1 MMNLP
6 FYAGMSPQ
14 YYSQQYLSMLQQ
26 QFADCPKTSD
36 NCYSLTAPRSTALRN
51 AILESSALLK
61 QLTVMDVPYPQG
73 QVVTVG
79 EGTLRTGRKKT
90 GRFTKGSG
98 ISGNEFMLV
107 ETDSCCVITWEQLAV
122 WGNSGSQGQFIQM
135 MNNTAVLNFAT
146 DMLRIGFNGTHIAED
161 SDPDTFQN
169 GEDVNIGWHQF
180 VKNWV
185 AEDAKKRANRI
196 ITAPVRLGVGGDYL
210 SLDAAGSDLVRALPT
225 KYQDDPGLIILV
237 GADLV
242 AAEEVRLYNQED
254 KPTENVAAQKLS
266 KNIAGRPAIVPPF
279 MPGKRMVAT
288 TLKNLQI
295 LTLMNSRRRKAEDVG
310 DRKQFENS
318 YWRYEGY
325 ALGDPDCYAALD
337 ETAVELVGKPGPI
350 AKQPAPANSG
360 AGA

>member
-1 MMNLP
+1 MNLP

-14 YYSQQYLSMLQQ
+14 YYSQQYLSMLQR
-26 QFADCPKTSD
+26 QFADCPRTSD
-36 NCYSLTAPRSTALRN
+36 NYYSLTPPRSTALRS
-51 AILESSALLK
+51 AILESAALLK

-79 EGTLRTGRKKT
+79 ESTLRTGRQKT

-98 ISGNEFMLV
+98 VSGNEFQLV

-122 WGNSGSQGQFIQM
+122 WGNSGSQSQFINM
-135 MNNTAVLNFAT
+135 MNQTAVLNFAT
-146 DMLRIGFNGTHIAED
+146 DMLRIGFNGTHIAD
-161 SDPDTFQN
+161 DTDPKANPN
-169 GEDVNIGWHQF
+169 GDDVNVGWHQF

-185 AEDAKKRANRI
+185 QADPTKHTNRI
-196 ITAPVRLGVGGDYL
+196 ITNKVTLGVGGDYL
-210 SLDAAGSDLVRALPT
+210 SLDAAGSDLVRSLPT
-225 KYQDDPGLIILV
+225 KYQDDPSLVILV

-254 KPTENVAAQKLS
+254 KPTENIAAQKLS
-266 KNIAGRPAIVPPF
+266 KNIAGRIAVVPPF
-279 MPGKRMVAT
+279 MPGKRMAAT

-337 ETAVELVGKPGPI
+337 ESAVELVGKT
-350 AKQPAPANSG
+350 KPAPAQPTS
-360 AGA
+360 

>member
-1 MMNLP
+1 MNLP

-26 QFADCPKTSD
+26 QFADCPRTSD
-36 NCYSLTAPRSTALRN
+36 NYYSLTPPRSTALRN
-51 AILESSALLK
+51 AILESAALLK
-61 QLTVMDVPYPQG
+61 QLTIMDVPYPRG

-79 EGTLRTGRKKT
+79 EGTLRTGRKKS

-98 ISGNEFMLV
+98 ISGNEFQLA

-135 MNNTAVLNFAT
+135 MNNTAVLNFAL
-146 DMLRIGFNGTHIAED
+146 DMLRIGFNGTSIAD
-161 SDPDTFQN
+161 NSDPVANQN

-185 AEDAKKRANRI
+185 AADSKRTNRI
-196 ITAPVRLGVGGDYL
+196 ITTPVRLGVGGDYL
-210 SLDAAGSDLVRALPT
+210 SLDAAGSDLVRSLPT
-225 KYQDDPGLIILV
+225 KYQDAPDLVILV

-337 ETAVELVGKPGPI
+337 EKTVELVGKPDAT
-350 AKQPAPANSG
+350 AKQPVAPAQQL
-360 AGA
+360 

>member
-36 NCYSLTAPRSTALRN
+36 NYYSLTPPRSNALRN
-51 AILESSALLK
+51 AILERVDLLK

-73 QVVTVG
+73 QVITVG
-79 EGTLRTGRKKT
+79 ESTLRTGRSKA

-98 ISGNEFMLV
+98 ISGNEFQLV
-107 ETDSCCVITWEQLAV
+107 ETDSCCVITWEQLAI
-122 WGNSGSQGQFIQM
+122 WGNSGSQNQFVNM
-135 MNNTAVLNFAT
+135 MNATAVLNFAT
-146 DMLRIGFNGTHIAED
+146 DMLRIGFNGTSIAEN
-161 SDPDTFQN
+161 SDPVAHPN

-185 AEDAKKRANRI
+185 LADKLKHSNRI
-196 ITAPVRLGVGGDYL
+196 ITDPVTLGSGGDYL
-210 SLDAAGSDLVRALPT
+210 SLDAMGSDLVRSLPT
-225 KYQDDPGLIILV
+225 KYQDDPSLVILV

-266 KNIAGRPAIVPPF
+266 KNIAGRQAVVPPF

-295 LTLMNSRRRKAEDVG
+295 LTQMNTRRRKAEDVG

-325 ALGDPDCYAALD
+325 ALGDPDCYAAID
-337 ETAVELVGKPGPI
+337 EAAVTLVGKPGP
-350 AKQPAPANSG
+350 KPKPASTESVG
-360 AGA
+360 A